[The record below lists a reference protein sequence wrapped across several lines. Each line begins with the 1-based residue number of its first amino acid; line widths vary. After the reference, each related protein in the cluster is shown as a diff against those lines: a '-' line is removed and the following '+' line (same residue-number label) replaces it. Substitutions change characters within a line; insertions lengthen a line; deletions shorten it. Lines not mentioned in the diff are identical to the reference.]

1 MEFKFTQRMEVLPFS
16 SIRAQMEKANKMQ
29 AAGEKIIHLEIGR
42 PDFDTP
48 QKIKDAANASLAAG
62 HVFYTSNYGH
72 PGLRKAIAKKM
83 TEKNHVPYD
92 ESEVM
97 TTIGVCMGTYS
108 AMASLLEEG
117 DEVLVPNP
125 VWLNYIHVPTSL
137 GAKPVTYSLKEA
149 NNYQID
155 LEELESLI
163 TDRTKML
170 VIVDPSNPTGGAF
183 SRETLE
189 AVAEIAIRHN
199 LIVISDEIYEQLVYD
214 GAEHVSIA
222 SIPGMK
228 ERTITLGGFSKG
240 YSMTGWRLGYICAP
254 REVIQACVRLA
265 QYTTVCAPS
274 FVQEAGIVALEECD
288 EDVELMRQEYQ
299 RRKDYVVKALNEIDG
314 ISCNN
319 PRGAFYIFVNIKSLG
334 MTSVEVANYLLDN
347 CKIAL
352 VPGSAFGSEG
362 EGYIRISYATS
373 YEDLVEA
380 CDRIK
385 VAVADILAAK
395 AAK

>member
-1 MEFKFTQRMEVLPFS
+1 MEFKTAKRMEALPFS
-16 SIRAQMEKANKMQ
+16 SIRSFMEKANKMQ

-48 QKIKDAANASLAAG
+48 QKIKDAANESLAAG
-62 HVFYTSNYGH
+62 HVFYTSNYGN
-72 PGLRKAIAKKM
+72 PKLREAIARKM
-83 TEKNHVPYD
+83 NEKNKVAYD
-92 ESEVM
+92 ASEVLV
-97 TTIGVCMGTYS
+97 TIGVCQATYS
-108 AMASLLEEG
+108 AMAAFLEEG

-137 GAKPVTYSLKEA
+137 GAKAVTYSLKEK

-155 LEELESLI
+155 LTELESKI
-163 TDRTKML
+163 NEHTKML
-170 VIVDPSNPTGGAF
+170 VIVDPSNPTGGVF

-189 AVAEIAIRHN
+189 EVAKIAIKHD

-214 GAEHVSIA
+214 NTEHISIA
-222 SIPGMK
+222 SLPGMK
-228 ERTITLGGFSKG
+228 ERTITLGGFSKA
-240 YSMTGWRLGYICAP
+240 YSMTGWRLGYMCAP
-254 REVIQACVRLA
+254 LEVIQACVRLQ
-265 QYTTVCAPS
+265 QYTVVCAPS
-274 FVQEAGIVALEECD
+274 FCQEAAITALEDCD
-288 EDVELMRQEYQ
+288 EDVEIMRKEYQ

-319 PRGAFYIFVNIKSLG
+319 PQGAFYIFVNINSLG
-334 MTSVEVANYLLDN
+334 KSSQEVAEYMLEHA
-347 CKIAL
+347 KIAL

-362 EGYIRISYATS
+362 EGYLRISYATS

-385 VAVADILAAK
+385 KAVAELK
-395 AAK
+395 NN